1 MSNRLHN
8 EAKTRAERIEQKAAE
23 KELERKEE
31 ESKHL
36 TFQPNADRSKSSEP
50 PLRRYMNIEA
60 ERRKKEKLEE
70 ARKEMLAEECPF
82 QPVLSNRTYEMTR
95 ARSKSPIHDRLY
107 HEGLAHEKHMEE
119 WRDMAFKDIY
129 PFKPTL
135 PVDIEDHLAKRPQ
148 LPQKE
153 FIERLIQEKYDKE
166 LRVLRKRI
174 EENNGKDPKTGQP
187 YHHPV
192 FKHDKYYWKIKERDD
207 QNQTLYLD
215 VENLQVKRKTEVPS
229 RNSIKTLGGLKYI
242 FDKLD
247 SDKDNKISSILMD
260 VSNLELPLLEVL
272 CDFFNWMDDQKAVLD
287 FSQFCSAI
295 ENLNLEEKVMAVK
308 FFPPFNF

>member
-1 MSNRLHN
+1 MTTRLHN
-8 EAKTRAERIEQKAAE
+8 EAKTRSDKIETAHKEKQQERQ
-23 KELERKEE
+23 EE

-36 TFQPNADRSKSSEP
+36 TFQPNLDRSKSTEP
-50 PLRRYMNIEA
+50 PLRRFMNVEA

-70 ARKEMLAEECPF
+70 ARKEALAEECPF
-82 QPVLSNRTYEMTR
+82 QPVLSNRTYEITR
-95 ARSKSPIHDRLY
+95 ARSKSPIHQRLY
-107 HEGLAHEKHMEE
+107 EEGLQHEKHMEE

-129 PFKPTL
+129 PFKPNL
-135 PVDIEDHLAKRPQ
+135 PIDIQDHLAKRPE
-148 LPQKE
+148 LPQKD
-153 FIERLIQEKYDKE
+153 FTERLIQEKYEKE
-166 LRVLRKRI
+166 MKLLKKRI
-174 EENNGKDPKTGQP
+174 EENTGKDPKTGQP
-187 YHHPV
+187 WHHPV

-207 QNQTLYLD
+207 ANQTLYLD
-215 VENLQVKRKTEVPS
+215 VENLQVKKKSEVPS

-295 ENLNLEEKVMAVK
+295 ENLNLEDKVMGVRL
-308 FFPPFNF
+308 F